1 LSARGCVSSRPPPT
15 AELEARPYVWES
27 HPFSEYPSQQLAL
40 VEDLGWYDPSVL
52 DGFLD
57 DIAEVLGE
65 NPEIDERFIVAVQ
78 KQTER
83 QIQTVND
90 LAAERGVVVAG
101 W

>member
-1 LSARGCVSSRPPPT
+1 M
-15 AELEARPYVWES
+15 
-27 HPFSEYPSQQLAL
+27 
-40 VEDLGWYDPSVL
+40 
-52 DGFLD
+52 
-57 DIAEVLGE
+57 GE
-65 NPEIDERFIVAVQ
+65 NPEIDKRFIAAVQ

>member
-1 LSARGCVSSRPPPT
+1 M
-15 AELEARPYVWES
+15 
-27 HPFSEYPSQQLAL
+27 
-40 VEDLGWYDPSVL
+40 EDLGWYDPSAL

-65 NPEIDERFIVAVQ
+65 NPEIDERFIAAVQ
-78 KQTER
+78 KR

-90 LAAERGVVVAG
+90 LAAERGIVVAG

>member
-1 LSARGCVSSRPPPT
+1 M
-15 AELEARPYVWES
+15 WES
-27 HPFSEYPSQQLAL
+27 HPFREYPSQQLAL
-40 VEDLGWYDPSVL
+40 VEDLAWYDPSAL

-57 DIAEVLGE
+57 DIAEVMGE
-65 NPEIDERFIVAVQ
+65 NPEIDKRFIAAVQ